1 MEIIMTVLEQG
12 YKMMQLTDFNSVKE
26 DMPAINKL
34 ITQLSSQT
42 NIGTDLD
49 FQSFLSIIN
58 EENTYVFAVRRKIE
72 DKNVIVGIA
81 KVHFHRQLVSGIVG
95 YVSDVVVDVNERGQG
110 LGKALNMAIINI
122 AGSHIANYLE
132 LTSNSNN
139 PSRQTAVD
147 LYRSLG
153 YEKSDTNVYRLNLA
167 MIK

>member
-1 MEIIMTVLEQG
+1 MTVLEQG
-12 YKMMQLTDFNSVKE
+12 YRMMPMTNSNSFKE

-49 FQSFLSIIN
+49 FQSFLSIIS
-58 EENTYVFAVRRKIE
+58 EVDTYVFAVRKKTE
-72 DKNVIVGIA
+72 GKNVIIGIA
-81 KVHFHRQLVSGIVG
+81 KVHFHRQLVAGMVG
-95 YVSDVVVDVNERGQG
+95 YVSDVVVDVKERGKG
-110 LGKALNMAIINI
+110 IGKLLNMAIIKI
-122 AGSHIANYLE
+122 AESHKANYLE

-139 PSRQTAVD
+139 PSRQTAVG

-167 MIK
+167 MMK

>member
-1 MEIIMTVLEQG
+1 MTVLKQG
-12 YKMMQLTDFNSVKE
+12 YRMRLVTNSNSFKE

-34 ITQLSSQT
+34 ITQLSLQT

-58 EENTYVFAVRRKIE
+58 EENTYVFAVRKKTE
-72 DKNVIVGIA
+72 GKNVIVGIA
-81 KVHFHRQLVSGIVG
+81 KVHFHRQLVAGMVG
-95 YVSDVVVDVNERGQG
+95 YVSDVVVDINERGKG
-110 LGKALNMAIINI
+110 LGKALNMSIIKI
-122 AGSHIANYLE
+122 AESHDANYLE

-139 PSRQTAVD
+139 PSRQTAAE